1 MLKDDVVTPIQ
12 AARAVLAALE
22 RGPALAVVTAIDGPA
37 AGRRLLLDEA
47 GTRRGSLGAPA
58 LDDAALAH
66 ARRALETGGT
76 ATVTVRLPTGVVRLF
91 AEAHRPPDEL
101 LVVGAGHIAVPL
113 AEMGVRLGFRVTV
126 LDDREAFATPD
137 RFPDAARVL
146 RTDFTDPFR
155 EVEIGARTQ
164 IVLVTRAHKYDFDC
178 LRRLVALD
186 VTPAYVG
193 MIGSRRRVRAAF
205 QALLDAG
212 VPRDRLSAVRA
223 PVGLD
228 LGAETPEE
236 IAVSVAAELIL
247 LRRRGAQAREA
258 AVLSGTERVLER
270 LRPEPAVDHG

>member
-47 GTRRGSLGAPA
+47 GTRRGSLGDPA

-126 LDDREAFATPD
+126 LDDREEFATPD

-155 EVEIGARTQ
+155 EVEIGAWTH